1 MGGGGGGGCLTN
13 RMTDLLL
20 LKPNMFLTEIN
31 K

>member
-1 MGGGGGGGCLTN
+1 MGVGGWGLTN